1 MQIIEA
7 MINLLFLLMATIVSR
22 ILLLK
27 DIIIVFCMVHIYQ
40 ISIPA
45 SNTNNITIN
54 INIKWNQTRID
65 RRIKMQ
71 KANLKILDS
80 GETSEL
86 WVEFACLNIKI
97 EHCITI
103 LASN

>member
-1 MQIIEA
+1 MQIIQA
-7 MINLLFLLMATIVSR
+7 TIRLLFLLMATIVSR

-27 DIIIVFCMVHIYQ
+27 DMIIVFCMMHIYQ
-40 ISIPA
+40 RSIPA
-45 SNTNNITIN
+45 SNTSNVTIN

-65 RRIKMQ
+65 RRIKIQ

-86 WVEFACLNIKI
+86 
-97 EHCITI
+97 
-103 LASN
+103 